1 MWCSHIRRKK
11 ELSKVV
17 DFIYIYMYSD
27 PDVMVQNLVALCFF
41 FLLLLFL
48 CRDFLAHTKLEN
60 LNEQLLA
67 GQHGKAK
74 RKRGCKESEKKKNY
88 SRGMQS
94 ERWFPHGCIY
104 RRRVH
109 KKLLSPSVLRYVK
122 ERILLIMGIAVFIRF
137 IFSSLFNLNTNIN
150 YNVKLAVGD
159 TRFYC

>member
-1 MWCSHIRRKK
+1 MGRPKGREDEKK
-11 ELSKVV
+11 
-17 DFIYIYMYSD
+17 
-27 PDVMVQNLVALCFF
+27 
-41 FLLLLFL
+41 
-48 CRDFLAHTKLEN
+48 
-60 LNEQLLA
+60 
-67 GQHGKAK
+67 
-74 RKRGCKESEKKKNY
+74 KESEKKKKNC

-94 ERWFPHGCIY
+94 ERWFSHGCMY

>member
-17 DFIYIYMYSD
+17 DFLYIYICIQIRMSWFRTWLRC
-27 PDVMVQNLVALCFF
+27 VFF
-41 FLLLLFL
+41 LLLFL

-94 ERWFPHGCIY
+94 ERWFSHGCMY

-109 KKLLSPSVLRYVK
+109 KKLLVKSLCAQVCERKNSVNYGHCCFHQVYF
-122 ERILLIMGIAVFIRF
+122 LISFQ
-137 IFSSLFNLNTNIN
+137 LK
-150 YNVKLAVGD
+150 Y
-159 TRFYC
+159 

>member
-1 MWCSHIRRKK
+1 
-11 ELSKVV
+11 
-17 DFIYIYMYSD
+17 MYSD

-41 FLLLLFL
+41 FIIIFVQ
-48 CRDFLAHTKLEN
+48 RFPGSHKTGESEWATPSWSAWE
-60 LNEQLLA
+60 
-67 GQHGKAK
+67 GQKEETMK
-74 RKRGCKESEKKKNY
+74 RRKRVRKKKKNC

-94 ERWFPHGCIY
+94 ERWFSHGCMY

-159 TRFYC
+159 TRFYCWDRSL

>member
-41 FLLLLFL
+41 FIIIFVQ
-48 CRDFLAHTKLEN
+48 RFPGSHKTGESEWATPSWSAWE
-60 LNEQLLA
+60 
-67 GQHGKAK
+67 GQKEERMK
-74 RKRGCKESEKKKNY
+74 RRKRVRKKKKNC

-94 ERWFPHGCIY
+94 ERWFSHGCMY

-109 KKLLSPSVLRYVK
+109 KKLLVKSLCAQVCERKNSVNYGHCCFHQVYF
-122 ERILLIMGIAVFIRF
+122 LISFQ
-137 IFSSLFNLNTNIN
+137 LK
-150 YNVKLAVGD
+150 Y
-159 TRFYC
+159 

>member
-17 DFIYIYMYSD
+17 DFLYIYIFRSGCHGSELGCA
-27 PDVMVQNLVALCFF
+27 VFF
-41 FLLLLFL
+41 FLLLFL

-94 ERWFPHGCIY
+94 ERWFSHGCMY

>member
-1 MWCSHIRRKK
+1 
-11 ELSKVV
+11 
-17 DFIYIYMYSD
+17 
-27 PDVMVQNLVALCFF
+27 MVQNLVALCFF

-94 ERWFPHGCIY
+94 ERWFSHGCMY

-109 KKLLSPSVLRYVK
+109 KKLLVKSLCAQVCERKNSVNYGHCCFHQVYF
-122 ERILLIMGIAVFIRF
+122 LISFQ
-137 IFSSLFNLNTNIN
+137 LK
-150 YNVKLAVGD
+150 Y
-159 TRFYC
+159 